1 MTFVTNGAVGADL
14 TSTTTDA
21 KFALGDMATG
31 NDGSEWVYCKAS
43 AAITQYHSVAATRA
57 FLASGLTNTN
67 AVTANFYGSAQIGFA
82 QDEYGWICKRSATA
96 TLRVAASCAKNVALY
111 TTATSGVI
119 DDTATSIAFR
129 LDGVQINTTNS
140 AGGAASKPG
149 IIIYPNIIVPA

>member
-31 NDGSEWVYCKAS
+31 NDGSEWVYCRASETLNQYYSVAVSRTFS
-43 AAITQYHSVAATRA
+43 AAQ
-57 FLASGLTNTN
+57 LTNTN
-67 AVTANFYGSAQIGFA
+67 AVTANFYGSAQIAFA
-82 QDEYGWICKRSATA
+82 TSDYGWICKRSATA
-96 TLRVAASCAKNVALY
+96 TLRVAASCAKNIALY
-111 TTATSGVI
+111 TTATAGVI